1 LVALAQNNMECS
13 EDSIRLNHPLPP
25 MPRFDLKNSSSLNS
39 SSILDQSVNLDN
51 SQIRNSSI
59 MTNSVQIQEDV
70 NFSMTDDDIK
80 KYSALFNK
88 NKDLEIKMSINKA
101 FQMWNTAG
109 VSNETMK
116 KILTICPL
124 SDKTC
129 LNFNEFKVIFHLIY
143 KSLQVEIPSV
153 LPTNLKKI
161 LSDNGEPNSD
171 VNYNAKLNMETQ
183 SNNNPFQVNQSIQMN
198 PTQMSISIPNLN
210 SSVQKKPDI
219 ETLLMNEFNIKNNN
233 SFNNESLTVYTGIPN
248 NDTNKINSAMEN
260 RQTEYNKINPEVKY
274 EPQVVIKP
282 FTNEIT
288 NISRNVNETFNN
300 IQKEAIAQNQYLTK
314 IIDEDR
320 SLLITLGEEVD
331 KVTANINMI
340 NEKNKYLK
348 DQILDLRRKI
358 NFEKDN
364 LVKSN
369 LEYSQKVNE
378 LISNNGMYL
387 VIYRRI

>member
-1 LVALAQNNMECS
+1 MVALAQNNMECS